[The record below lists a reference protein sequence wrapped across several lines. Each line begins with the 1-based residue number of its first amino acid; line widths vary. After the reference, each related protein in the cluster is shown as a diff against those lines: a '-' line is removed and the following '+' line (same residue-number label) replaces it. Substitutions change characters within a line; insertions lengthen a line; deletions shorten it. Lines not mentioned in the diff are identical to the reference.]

1 MNVSLICSEISMNVI
16 EEKLSLIADGVMEQV
31 KWSRLAGMEQ
41 LRTIFE
47 KSLSSDEEK
56 VVYELSNGEMSV
68 RGIEKATGVGRTK
81 ISSLWKKWYHMG
93 IMEKSE
99 MYEGKRMKRSF
110 SLADV
115 GIEIMLPG
123 KDEHNKEEFE

>member
-1 MNVSLICSEISMNVI
+1 MNIT
-16 EEKLSLIADGVMEQV
+16 EEKLSLIADVMTEQL
-31 KWSRLAGMEQ
+31 KWFRLVGMEP

-47 KSLSSDEEK
+47 KSLTSEEEK
-56 VVYELSNGEMSV
+56 LVYELSDGEMSV
-68 RGIEKATGVGRTK
+68 RDIEKVTNIGRTK
-81 ISSLWKKWYHMG
+81 ISSLWKKWYRMG

-115 GIEIMLPG
+115 GIEVVLPG
-123 KDEHNKEEFE
+123 KDEDKGEFE

>member
-1 MNVSLICSEISMNVI
+1 MT
-16 EEKLSLIADGVMEQV
+16 EEKLNMIAKIMEEQLR
-31 KWSRLAGMEQ
+31 WSRLAGMEQ

-47 KSLSSDEEK
+47 KNLPSNEEK
-56 VVYELSNGEMSV
+56 IVYELSDGEMSV
-68 RGIEKATGVGRTK
+68 RDIEKLTNIGRTK
-81 ISSLWKKWYHMG
+81 ISSLWKKWYRMG

-99 MYEGKRMKRSF
+99 MYEGKRLKRAF

-123 KDEHNKEEFE
+123 NDESNKEEFE